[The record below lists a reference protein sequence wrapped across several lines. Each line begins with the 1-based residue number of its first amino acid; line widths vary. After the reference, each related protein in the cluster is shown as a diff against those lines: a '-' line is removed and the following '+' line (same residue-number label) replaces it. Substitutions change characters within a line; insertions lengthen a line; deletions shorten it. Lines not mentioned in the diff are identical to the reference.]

1 MVGNMKNVIVLTQ
14 NFNISFLSTVSQSL
28 NTKYE
33 TLIISPNAFFD
44 SENKAFN
51 NEFENVCFYVFANFL
66 SDEEM
71 AYIDSRAYSKRIKKL
86 IPYIDSIRKNK
97 NEFLILKIKE
107 LIGSSSFNGV
117 LLSNNNDLGIIDKIW
132 TKNGFKKLKGDF
144 FYDNSKKSW
153 KQKLLSL
160 FPFFTVYGVLKRKI
174 FHIPLIPENE
184 FHIYEENGKKY
195 IILGKLSR
203 IDYRL
208 IVKFERNETE
218 YKKYI
223 SNKFYKKDEAVY
235 LVPWHEY
242 PKCKIPDL
250 KEYDVRYVQDGYL
263 PSNYSD
269 FTYHFKPRNVSY
281 CVWDKLG
288 SLLFKNQK
296 LPYSMLPFRKK
307 LYLPKPNY
315 PKSVKKILVAT
326 SASGDWTAQKNR
338 SDDDFLVQAFIDVA
352 KILPDVEIIYR
363 CHPNWIT
370 PDMLGVNSINRVIT
384 EFESLNLPNLK
395 VSSNI
400 PIDGTSTHTFSR
412 SSLEQ
417 DLKDVDVIFGE
428 HSVSMVDAGFKSI
441 VFCPVNITKRRCFAQ
456 SLVDLGFPLC
466 KSSQE
471 IVNFIKNVSTEDF
484 KQKYNKAIEN
494 YNAMTNEENI

>member
-1 MVGNMKNVIVLTQ
+1 MKNVIVLTQ
-14 NFNISFLSTVSQSL
+14 NFNISFLSTISQSL

-44 SENKAFN
+44 TEKKAFN
-51 NEFENVCFYVFANFL
+51 NEFENVSFYIFANFL

-71 AYIDSRAYSKRIKKL
+71 AFIDSSAYSKKLKSL
-86 IPYIDSIRKNK
+86 IPYIVGIRENK

-107 LIGSSSFNGV
+107 LIGSSSFNGI

-132 TKNGFKKLKGDF
+132 IKNGFRKIKGDF

-153 KQKLLSL
+153 KQKLLAL
-160 FPFFTVYGVLKRKI
+160 FPFLTAYGVLKRMLL
-174 FHIPLIPENE
+174 HIPLISENE
-184 FHIYEENGKKY
+184 FHIYEEADKKY

-208 IVKFERNETE
+208 IVKFEKNEAE

-223 SNKFYKKDEAVY
+223 SNKFYKKNEAVY

-242 PKCKIPDL
+242 PKCKIPDSI
-250 KEYDVRYVQDGYL
+250 KYDVRYVQDGYL

-269 FTYHFKPRNVSY
+269 FTYHLKPKNVTY

-315 PKSVKKILVAT
+315 PKNVKKILVAT

-352 KILPDVEIIYR
+352 KALPDVEIIYR

-370 PDMLGVNSINRVIT
+370 SDMLGVNSINRVVN
-384 EFESLNLPNLK
+384 EFESINLPNLR

-400 PIDGTSTHTFSR
+400 PVNGTSTHTFSR

-417 DLKDVDVIFGE
+417 DLENVDVVFGE
-428 HSVSMVDAGFKSI
+428 HSVSMVDAGFKNI
-441 VFCPVNITKRRCFAQ
+441 IFCPVNITKRRCFAQ

-466 KSSQE
+466 TSSSE
-471 IVNFIKNVSTEDF
+471 IINFIKKVATADF
-484 KQKYNKAIEN
+484 IKMYNSAIEN
-494 YNAMTNEENI
+494 YNAMTDEEAI